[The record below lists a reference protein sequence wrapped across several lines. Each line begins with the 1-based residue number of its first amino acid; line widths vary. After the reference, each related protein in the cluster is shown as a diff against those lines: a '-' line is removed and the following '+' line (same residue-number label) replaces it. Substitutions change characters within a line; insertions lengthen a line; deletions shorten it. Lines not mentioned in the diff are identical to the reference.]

1 MEPSTRSGIGPPAT
15 ESTTAPGGVAAGVA
29 AHAAVHSSDPAEV
42 RRNRVGNREAGAK
55 GRTFLDRNRRRAWR
69 DPWEIAQARRHP
81 ADSRHGRDCGRP
93 GIRGR
98 PSGPVRRTHRPE
110 RLGLRVEDD
119 HPLGRFL
126 RPRRSPYRDRPTK
139 PMTSHLL
146 SSSLMSEVRLQ
157 VFRGSSYFTVYRDVG
172 TNALAIS
179 RPRRHAGSSL
189 LRAPSQRRRDDFP
202 SPQARRLR
210 QTEGR

>member
-15 ESTTAPGGVAAGVA
+15 ESTTAAGGVAAGFA

-93 GIRGR
+93 GNQRASFR
-98 PSGPVRRTHRPE
+98 RVATSCLVSGVGEVEHRCPA
-110 RLGLRVEDD
+110 
-119 HPLGRFL
+119 PLGGGSWAASRRGQFRL
-126 RPRRSPYRDRPTK
+126 RPCRRESRARLK
-139 PMTSHLL
+139 CL
-146 SSSLMSEVRLQ
+146 SAASTCR
-157 VFRGSSYFTVYRDVG
+157 VG
-172 TNALAIS
+172 V
-179 RPRRHAGSSL
+179 AGSNTRS
-189 LRAPSQRRRDDFP
+189 RERRNV
-202 SPQARRLR
+202 
-210 QTEGR
+210 EG